1 VTMFNPQPHI
11 DEQRYEAL
19 AAKAASGV
27 ITQAELDE
35 AQALVDEAARSSIRI
50 PAPLT
55 DGEKWADKVMAEKIR
70 SGDLPNLGPGFSDSL
85 RAARALIEIADKK
98 LFMRTKYGSS
108 GLHARKYPVPYLPV
122 KIKKFWEDVNKRATD
137 VIVSEDKI
145 FDLDLSPFV
154 ADNDGYLIPLS
165 ERFKETSPDIRH
177 NPPDDV
183 LPPGFE
189 GFGFDAPTTPP
200 VEDPQARFRRGVF
213 LNALVGDSVK
223 VGSAIFIIERV
234 FSPYEAM
241 AKKLGAKRKMFNLH
255 QESDVV
261 NVREQKGSW
270 EDTTS
275 MPIVLSD
282 DFDSVSQTIQH
293 LESEHNPPDDQ
304 DNGWFIRYTRSD
316 GTGLMHRSAFNM
328 DLLDDDEDQELTEL
342 LNYGLRQPIE
352 VPKNAIFAFTQ
363 EGVARNQRLLE
374 LLTKAAEDDV
384 EEQWL
389 DPNDYEVVWESDDGQ
404 VALLPLEEE

>member
-1 VTMFNPQPHI
+1 MTMFNPQPHI

-19 AAKAASGV
+19 AAKAASGA

-55 DGEKWADKVMAEKIR
+55 DGEKWADKVMAEKIQ

-154 ADNDGYLIPLS
+154 SDNDGYLIPLS

-177 NPPDDV
+177 NPRIETFDLAGPGMKAVVDKELELYAWHVDALGRPLHEEVLGRNDIATVVVSDQFVGIDV
-183 LPPGFE
+183 SKKMSVDKVVPAVARQIYVKDPNTVVEVTQRNPIMGNYVEQFSLSDIQKK
-189 GFGFDAPTTPP
+189 FG
-200 VEDPQARFRRGVF
+200 
-213 LNALVGDSVK
+213 VK
-223 VGSAIFIIERV
+223 I
-234 FSPYEAM
+234 
-241 AKKLGAKRKMFNLH
+241 
-255 QESDVV
+255 DVV
-261 NVREQKGSW
+261 
-270 EDTTS
+270 
-275 MPIVLSD
+275 
-282 DFDSVSQTIQH
+282 DS
-293 LESEHNPPDDQ
+293 NPPDD
-304 DNGWFIRYTRSD
+304 DWFIRYTRSD
-316 GTGLMHRSAFNM
+316 GTGLMHRSAFDM
-328 DLLDDDEDQELTEL
+328 DLLD
-342 LNYGLRQPIE
+342 
-352 VPKNAIFAFTQ
+352 
-363 EGVARNQRLLE
+363 
-374 LLTKAAEDDV
+374 
-384 EEQWL
+384 
-389 DPNDYEVVWESDDGQ
+389 
-404 VALLPLEEE
+404 LEEEYPIEEI